1 MLKNIKLEIMDI
13 LFRLTDKDNEIIKS
27 SEIKIKFSELESMDD
42 LMLIIAIR
50 KVFSEL
56 KSKIDNK

>member
-1 MLKNIKLEIMDI
+1 MGI
-13 LFRLTDKDNEIIKS
+13 LFRLTDKKPGNIKA

-42 LMLIIAIR
+42 LMLVTAIR

>member
-1 MLKNIKLEIMDI
+1 MDI
-13 LFRLTDKDNEIIKS
+13 LFRLTNKDKGLIKS

-42 LMLIIAIR
+42 LMLVAAIR

>member
-1 MLKNIKLEIMDI
+1 MDI
-13 LFRLTDKDNEIIKS
+13 LFRLTDKKPGTTKA

-42 LMLIIAIR
+42 LMLVAAIR

>member
-13 LFRLTDKDNEIIKS
+13 LFRLTDKKPGNIKS

-42 LMLIIAIR
+42 LMLITAIR
-50 KVFSEL
+50 KVLSEL
-56 KSKIDNK
+56 KSKIDSK

>member
-1 MLKNIKLEIMDI
+1 MLKNIKLEIMYI
-13 LFRLTDKDNEIIKS
+13 LFRLTDKDNGIIKS

-42 LMLIIAIR
+42 LMLITTIK